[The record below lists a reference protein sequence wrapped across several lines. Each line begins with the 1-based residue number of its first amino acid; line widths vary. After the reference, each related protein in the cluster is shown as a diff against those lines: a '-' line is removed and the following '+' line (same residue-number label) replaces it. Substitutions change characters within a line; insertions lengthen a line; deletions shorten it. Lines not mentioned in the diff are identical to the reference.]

1 MFNLQIFST
10 TSLFSLILRQD
21 WVRWVRLREFAN
33 SHGLVLAVG
42 H

>member
-1 MFNLQIFST
+1 MFNVQIFST
-10 TSLFSLILRQD
+10 TSPFSLILRQD
-21 WVRWVRLREFAN
+21 GVRWATLSEFAN